1 MTDQKFYM
9 QLKNIGETKMDQEI
23 LVNTKDFLSALT
35 GAEKVSSKK
44 TTVTDAVY
52 IRTHDKEVQI
62 CALNGYMAIQYLF
75 GAGEIT
81 NTDWRAITKKDAKNI
96 ALGLKTAESKTLCIN
111 LSELEIK
118 ITPGGD
124 ESSNWLAR
132 AKFAYFDDRDG
143 PTNILEHCKINRSTT
158 PVAGVFLP
166 AKPFLTALNLLAK
179 ETNLVWFW
187 PGQTDNDPGFIETE
201 DEKIQV
207 IIMPA
212 NRNR

>member
-1 MTDQKFYM
+1 
-9 QLKNIGETKMDQEI
+9 MDQEI

-44 TTVTDAVY
+44 TKVTNAVY
-52 IRTHDKEVQI
+52 IRTHDNEVQI
-62 CALNGYMAIQYLF
+62 FALDGYIAIQYLF
-75 GAGEIT
+75 GAGEIA

-96 ALGLKTAESKTLCIN
+96 ALGLKMAESKTLCIN

-118 ITPGGD
+118 ITPEND

-132 AKFAYFDDRDG
+132 AKFVSPLDNAAN
-143 PTNILEHCKINRSTT
+143 PTNVLEQCKINRSTT

-166 AKPFLTALNLLAK
+166 AKRFLTALTLLAK
-179 ETNLVWFW
+179 ETNHVWFW

-201 DEKIQV
+201 DKKIQV
-207 IIMPA
+207 FIMPA
-212 NRNR
+212 NRNM

>member
-1 MTDQKFYM
+1 MS
-9 QLKNIGETKMDQEI
+9 QEI

-44 TTVTDAVY
+44 LTVTDAVY
-52 IRTHDKEVQI
+52 IRTHDNEVQI
-62 CALNGYMAIQYLF
+62 FALDGYIAIQYLF
-75 GAGEIT
+75 CAGEIA

-96 ALGLKTAESKTLCIN
+96 ALGLKMAESKTLGIN
-111 LSELEIK
+111 LSDLEIK

-132 AKFAYFDDRDG
+132 AKFVSFDNIAS

-166 AKPFLTALNLLAK
+166 AKHFLTALTLLAK
-179 ETNLVWFW
+179 ETSLVWFW
-187 PGQTDNDPGFIETE
+187 PGQTDNGPGLIETK
-201 DEKIQV
+201 DKKIQV
-207 IIMPA
+207 FIMPA

>member
-1 MTDQKFYM
+1 MS
-9 QLKNIGETKMDQEI
+9 QEI

-35 GAEKVSSKK
+35 GAEKLSSKK
-44 TTVTDAVY
+44 TKVTDAVY
-52 IRTHDKEVQI
+52 IRTHDNEVQI
-62 CALNGYMAIQYLF
+62 FALDGYIAIYYFF

-96 ALGLKTAESKTLCIN
+96 ALGLKMAESKTLGIN
-111 LSELEIK
+111 LSDLEIK

-132 AKFAYFDDRDG
+132 AKFVSFGGTAY
-143 PTNILEHCKINRSTT
+143 PTNILEQCKINRSTT

-166 AKPFLTALNLLAK
+166 AKHFLTALTLLAK
-179 ETNLVWFW
+179 ETSPVWFW
-187 PGQTDNDPGFIETE
+187 PGQTDNGPGFIETE
-201 DEKIQV
+201 DKKIQI

>member
-1 MTDQKFYM
+1 MS
-9 QLKNIGETKMDQEI
+9 QEI

-52 IRTHDKEVQI
+52 IRTHDNEVQI
-62 CALNGYMAIQYLF
+62 CALDGYIAIQYYLF

-96 ALGLKTAESKTLCIN
+96 ALELKMAESKTLCIN

-118 ITPGGD
+118 ITPEND

-132 AKFAYFDDRDG
+132 AKFVSPLDN
-143 PTNILEHCKINRSTT
+143 PTNILKHCKINRFTT

-166 AKPFLTALNLLAK
+166 AKHFLTALTLLAK

-187 PGQTDNDPGFIETE
+187 PGQTDNGPGFIETE
-201 DEKIQV
+201 DKKIQV